1 MKYGLEIFM
10 TNKNNKVMKAKRDE
24 GYCKGCAKL
33 YRECAGFY
41 AYPNPECYVKKQKPD
56 SYAYL
61 IELER
66 NLKGE

>member
-1 MKYGLEIFM
+1 
-10 TNKNNKVMKAKRDE
+10 MKAKRDE
-24 GYCKGCAKL
+24 GYCKGCVKL

-41 AYPNPECYVKKQKPD
+41 AYPNPECYVKKTKPD

>member
-1 MKYGLEIFM
+1 
-10 TNKNNKVMKAKRDE
+10 MKAKRGE

-33 YRECAGFY
+33 YRKCAGFY
-41 AYPNPECYVKKQKPD
+41 AYPNPECYVKKTKPD

-66 NLKGE
+66 NLKRN

>member
-1 MKYGLEIFM
+1 
-10 TNKNNKVMKAKRDE
+10 MKAIVKDALN
-24 GYCKGCAKL
+24 CIGCAKL
-33 YRECAGFY
+33 YRKCVGFY
-41 AYPNPECYVKKQKPD
+41 AYPNPECYVRKTKPD